1 MQNERKIPVHV
12 AIIMDGNGRWAKKRG
27 LPRTAGHAQGARVVE
42 QILEDADHMGIRYLT
57 VYAFST
63 ENWSRPD
70 SEVKALMNLL
80 RTYMKTSLA
89 KCARNN
95 VRIRVIGDKSRLD
108 SDLQA
113 SIANLEKE
121 TASNTGIG
129 FQIAI
134 NYGSRDEIVRALRKA
149 AQRVKDSELNPEDIT
164 EDMISDGLDTA
175 GIPDP
180 DLLIRTGGEER
191 ISNFL
196 LWQKRTQI
204 RRSDLMK
211 ERVISGVVIAALIVG
226 AGLLGGFPLAVLIMV
241 CSMIGFQELA
251 RATAVLNSGEKVNA
265 LTGTMLV
272 MTAVYYVGLM
282 IFQAR
287 WGSVPDQLVL
297 ASDFFTTVVIIAA
310 FLGIMTVYVLT
321 FPKFRSEQ
329 VMAAFFSFVY
339 APILMAFVYRSRTLP
354 YGIFMYALVFVCS
367 SVCDTCALAA
377 GMMFGKHKMA
387 PVLSPK
393 KTKEGAVGG
402 LLGSAVC
409 SVILAYILRAMDPGA
424 DYRIQF
430 LIIGVCGALI
440 SMIGDLAASAIK
452 RNHDIKDY
460 GNLIPGHGGIM
471 DRFDSII
478 FTAPLIYILGVI
490 LMGTAAL

>member
-1 MQNERKIPVHV
+1 
-12 AIIMDGNGRWAKKRG
+12 MDGNGRWAKKRG

-121 TASNTGIG
+121 TSSNTGIG

-196 LWQKRTQI
+196 LWQTAYSELYFCDAAWPDFNKAELEKAIDAFNNRE
-204 RRSDLMK
+204 RR
-211 ERVISGVVIAALIVG
+211 
-226 AGLLGGFPLAVLIMV
+226 
-241 CSMIGFQELA
+241 
-251 RATAVLNSGEKVNA
+251 
-265 LTGTMLV
+265 
-272 MTAVYYVGLM
+272 Y
-282 IFQAR
+282 
-287 WGSVPDQLVL
+287 
-297 ASDFFTTVVIIAA
+297 
-310 FLGIMTVYVLT
+310 
-321 FPKFRSEQ
+321 
-329 VMAAFFSFVY
+329 
-339 APILMAFVYRSRTLP
+339 
-354 YGIFMYALVFVCS
+354 
-367 SVCDTCALAA
+367 
-377 GMMFGKHKMA
+377 
-387 PVLSPK
+387 
-393 KTKEGAVGG
+393 GG
-402 LLGSAVC
+402 L
-409 SVILAYILRAMDPGA
+409 
-424 DYRIQF
+424 
-430 LIIGVCGALI
+430 I
-440 SMIGDLAASAIK
+440 S
-452 RNHDIKDY
+452 
-460 GNLIPGHGGIM
+460 
-471 DRFDSII
+471 
-478 FTAPLIYILGVI
+478 
-490 LMGTAAL
+490 

>member
-134 NYGSRDEIVRALRKA
+134 NYGARDEIVRALRKA

-164 EDMISDGLDTA
+164 EDLISDGLDTA

-196 LWQKRTQI
+196 LWQTAYSELYFCDAAWPDFNKAELEKAIDAFNNRE
-204 RRSDLMK
+204 RR
-211 ERVISGVVIAALIVG
+211 
-226 AGLLGGFPLAVLIMV
+226 
-241 CSMIGFQELA
+241 
-251 RATAVLNSGEKVNA
+251 
-265 LTGTMLV
+265 
-272 MTAVYYVGLM
+272 Y
-282 IFQAR
+282 
-287 WGSVPDQLVL
+287 
-297 ASDFFTTVVIIAA
+297 
-310 FLGIMTVYVLT
+310 
-321 FPKFRSEQ
+321 
-329 VMAAFFSFVY
+329 
-339 APILMAFVYRSRTLP
+339 
-354 YGIFMYALVFVCS
+354 
-367 SVCDTCALAA
+367 
-377 GMMFGKHKMA
+377 
-387 PVLSPK
+387 
-393 KTKEGAVGG
+393 GG
-402 LLGSAVC
+402 L
-409 SVILAYILRAMDPGA
+409 
-424 DYRIQF
+424 
-430 LIIGVCGALI
+430 I
-440 SMIGDLAASAIK
+440 S
-452 RNHDIKDY
+452 
-460 GNLIPGHGGIM
+460 
-471 DRFDSII
+471 
-478 FTAPLIYILGVI
+478 
-490 LMGTAAL
+490 

>member
-12 AIIMDGNGRWAKKRG
+12 AIIMDGNGRRAKKRG

-134 NYGSRDEIVRALRKA
+134 NYGSRDEIVRAVRKA
-149 AQRVKDSELNPEDIT
+149 AMKVKETELNPEDIT
-164 EDMISDGLDTA
+164 EDMISDELDTC

-196 LWQKRTQI
+196 LWQTAYSELYFCDAAWPDFNKAELEKAVDAFNNRE
-204 RRSDLMK
+204 RR
-211 ERVISGVVIAALIVG
+211 
-226 AGLLGGFPLAVLIMV
+226 
-241 CSMIGFQELA
+241 
-251 RATAVLNSGEKVNA
+251 
-265 LTGTMLV
+265 
-272 MTAVYYVGLM
+272 Y
-282 IFQAR
+282 
-287 WGSVPDQLVL
+287 
-297 ASDFFTTVVIIAA
+297 
-310 FLGIMTVYVLT
+310 
-321 FPKFRSEQ
+321 
-329 VMAAFFSFVY
+329 
-339 APILMAFVYRSRTLP
+339 
-354 YGIFMYALVFVCS
+354 
-367 SVCDTCALAA
+367 
-377 GMMFGKHKMA
+377 
-387 PVLSPK
+387 
-393 KTKEGAVGG
+393 GG
-402 LLGSAVC
+402 L
-409 SVILAYILRAMDPGA
+409 
-424 DYRIQF
+424 
-430 LIIGVCGALI
+430 I
-440 SMIGDLAASAIK
+440 S
-452 RNHDIKDY
+452 
-460 GNLIPGHGGIM
+460 
-471 DRFDSII
+471 
-478 FTAPLIYILGVI
+478 
-490 LMGTAAL
+490 

>member
-1 MQNERKIPVHV
+1 
-12 AIIMDGNGRWAKKRG
+12 MDGNGRWAKKRG

-134 NYGSRDEIVRALRKA
+134 NYGSRDEIVRAVRKA
-149 AQRVKDSELNPEDIT
+149 AQKVKDSGLNPEDIT
-164 EDMISDGLDTA
+164 EAMISDELDTA

-196 LWQKRTQI
+196 LWQTAYSELYFCDAAWPDFNKAELEKAVDAFNNRE
-204 RRSDLMK
+204 RR
-211 ERVISGVVIAALIVG
+211 
-226 AGLLGGFPLAVLIMV
+226 
-241 CSMIGFQELA
+241 
-251 RATAVLNSGEKVNA
+251 
-265 LTGTMLV
+265 
-272 MTAVYYVGLM
+272 Y
-282 IFQAR
+282 
-287 WGSVPDQLVL
+287 
-297 ASDFFTTVVIIAA
+297 
-310 FLGIMTVYVLT
+310 
-321 FPKFRSEQ
+321 
-329 VMAAFFSFVY
+329 
-339 APILMAFVYRSRTLP
+339 
-354 YGIFMYALVFVCS
+354 
-367 SVCDTCALAA
+367 
-377 GMMFGKHKMA
+377 
-387 PVLSPK
+387 
-393 KTKEGAVGG
+393 GG
-402 LLGSAVC
+402 L
-409 SVILAYILRAMDPGA
+409 
-424 DYRIQF
+424 
-430 LIIGVCGALI
+430 I
-440 SMIGDLAASAIK
+440 S
-452 RNHDIKDY
+452 
-460 GNLIPGHGGIM
+460 
-471 DRFDSII
+471 
-478 FTAPLIYILGVI
+478 
-490 LMGTAAL
+490 

>member
-134 NYGSRDEIVRALRKA
+134 NYGSRDEIVRAVRKA
-149 AQRVKDSELNPEDIT
+149 AQKVKDSGLNPEDIT
-164 EDMISDGLDTA
+164 EAMISDELDTA

-180 DLLIRTGGEER
+180 DLLIRTGGEQR

-196 LWQKRTQI
+196 LWQTAYSELYFCDAAWPDFNKAELEKAVDAFNRKR
-204 RRSDLMK
+204 
-211 ERVISGVVIAALIVG
+211 E
-226 AGLLGGFPLAVLIMV
+226 
-241 CSMIGFQELA
+241 
-251 RATAVLNSGEKVNA
+251 
-265 LTGTMLV
+265 
-272 MTAVYYVGLM
+272 
-282 IFQAR
+282 
-287 WGSVPDQLVL
+287 
-297 ASDFFTTVVIIAA
+297 
-310 FLGIMTVYVLT
+310 
-321 FPKFRSEQ
+321 
-329 VMAAFFSFVY
+329 
-339 APILMAFVYRSRTLP
+339 
-354 YGIFMYALVFVCS
+354 
-367 SVCDTCALAA
+367 
-377 GMMFGKHKMA
+377 
-387 PVLSPK
+387 
-393 KTKEGAVGG
+393 
-402 LLGSAVC
+402 
-409 SVILAYILRAMDPGA
+409 
-424 DYRIQF
+424 
-430 LIIGVCGALI
+430 
-440 SMIGDLAASAIK
+440 
-452 RNHDIKDY
+452 
-460 GNLIPGHGGIM
+460 
-471 DRFDSII
+471 
-478 FTAPLIYILGVI
+478 
-490 LMGTAAL
+490 

>member
-164 EDMISDGLDTA
+164 EDYHGRYDIGWTGYRRHTGSGSS
-175 GIPDP
+175 DP
-180 DLLIRTGGEER
+180 DRRRGKDFQFPSVADR
-191 ISNFL
+191 IF
-196 LWQKRTQI
+196 
-204 RRSDLMK
+204 
-211 ERVISGVVIAALIVG
+211 
-226 AGLLGGFPLAVLIMV
+226 
-241 CSMIGFQELA
+241 
-251 RATAVLNSGEKVNA
+251 
-265 LTGTMLV
+265 
-272 MTAVYYVGLM
+272 
-282 IFQAR
+282 
-287 WGSVPDQLVL
+287 
-297 ASDFFTTVVIIAA
+297 
-310 FLGIMTVYVLT
+310 
-321 FPKFRSEQ
+321 
-329 VMAAFFSFVY
+329 
-339 APILMAFVYRSRTLP
+339 
-354 YGIFMYALVFVCS
+354 
-367 SVCDTCALAA
+367 
-377 GMMFGKHKMA
+377 
-387 PVLSPK
+387 
-393 KTKEGAVGG
+393 GAVF
-402 LLGSAVC
+402 
-409 SVILAYILRAMDPGA
+409 LRCCMA
-424 DYRIQF
+424 
-430 LIIGVCGALI
+430 
-440 SMIGDLAASAIK
+440 
-452 RNHDIKDY
+452 
-460 GNLIPGHGGIM
+460 
-471 DRFDSII
+471 
-478 FTAPLIYILGVI
+478 
-490 LMGTAAL
+490 